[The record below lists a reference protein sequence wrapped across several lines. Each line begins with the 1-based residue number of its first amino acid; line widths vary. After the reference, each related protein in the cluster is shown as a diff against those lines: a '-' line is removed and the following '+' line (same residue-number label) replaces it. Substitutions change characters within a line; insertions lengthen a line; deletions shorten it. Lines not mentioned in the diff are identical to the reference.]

1 MLRKGLRRWGVKNV
15 NGIVLLLHLIMISI
29 RAASLS
35 ICNFLLRCR
44 LQRQGGGLSN
54 LGTTMTIR
62 SRKHHHANHLAALIA
77 ATLPALAVA
86 QTSDAKSGVDLPEM
100 VVTSKAEVPYKADK
114 SANTKLTQP
123 LLDTPKTVQV
133 IKKEMLREQG
143 AGSLMEALRNTPG
156 ITMQLGENGNT
167 AAGDTFMMRGF
178 STQQSTFVDG
188 VRDLGAVSRDV
199 FNLEQVEV
207 VKGAAGSDIGRGAS
221 SGYINL
227 ISKLP
232 TLNDETFATIGYGT
246 ADKSNLTA
254 DINRQLGDN
263 SALRLNLMRRAGDV
277 DGRDHVDNSSY
288 GVAPAIAF
296 GLDTDTRVYI
306 YSQHV
311 RQDNTPDGGI
321 PTIGMRGFYN
331 ANAALNAG
339 GKVDTENY
347 YGAKGDYERIDGDMF
362 TLKVEHDVNDALTLR
377 NLSRWGRSNNDRILT
392 GINALNANGSTNP
405 ANWTVARTR
414 QVVDQENQILANQS
428 SLNAQFDTFGLRNEL
443 AAGLELMSEKQLNR
457 SYATA
462 AQTIDGEAFPAV
474 PVPPANVYDP
484 NADDAL
490 GDPYKTGAYTDGETK
505 TAALYVFDTLHLN
518 EQWALNGGVRFEHFR
533 TETDSVA
540 ITSGS
545 RVRGSGYESGD
556 LTSWNT
562 GVVFKPLPNG
572 SIYLSY
578 ANSMTPPGSGN
589 FNLVANSAASSSNE
603 QVGLEPQETRHV
615 ELGTKWDL
623 LDERLAL
630 TLAAY
635 RTENENQVS
644 YDSFAARYFQE
655 GKTRVDGVELGV
667 VGQLTNFW
675 QVSAGVAHMKTKQ
688 LDQASF
694 SATNGVSNNTGVRWA
709 PDLTATLWTS
719 YTLGDLTLGGGARYV
734 SEQDRVIASGVDL
747 STQNMPVIPSY
758 WVADAMAD
766 RLNKNVNLRLN
777 VYNLFDKEYIESLN
791 NSGARARLGT
801 PRSAMFTTELSF

>member
-1 MLRKGLRRWGVKNV
+1 
-15 NGIVLLLHLIMISI
+15 
-29 RAASLS
+29 
-35 ICNFLLRCR
+35 
-44 LQRQGGGLSN
+44 
-54 LGTTMTIR
+54 MTIR
-62 SRKHHHANHLAALIA
+62 SRKHHHVNHLAALIA

-86 QTSDAKSGVDLPEM
+86 QASEGEKGVDLPEM
-100 VVTSKAEVPYKADK
+100 VVTSKAEAPYKASK

-143 AGSLMEALRNTPG
+143 ANSLMEALRNTPG

-232 TLNDETFATIGYGT
+232 TLTDEIFATVGYGT
-246 ADKSNLTA
+246 SDKSNLTA
-254 DINRQLGDN
+254 DINRQLGDS
-263 SALRLNLMRRAGDV
+263 SAFRLNLMRRDGDV
-277 DGRDHVDNSSY
+277 DGRDYVDNSSY
-288 GVAPAIAF
+288 GVAPSLAF
-296 GLDTDTRVYI
+296 GLDTPTRVYL

-321 PTIGMRGFYN
+321 PTIGMNGFHSTLSN
-331 ANAALNAG
+331 ATQAARLNAG
-339 GKVDTENY
+339 GKVDSENY

-362 TLKVEHDVNDALTLR
+362 TIKIEHDVNDALTVR
-377 NLSRWGRSNNDRILT
+377 NLSRWGRSNNDRVLT
-392 GINALNANGSTNP
+392 GINAMAAPTADPGS
-405 ANWTVARTR
+405 WTVSRSR
-414 QVVDQENQILANQS
+414 QVIDQENEILANQT
-428 SLNAQFDTFGLRNEL
+428 SLNAEFDTFGLRNEL

-462 AQTIDGEAFPAV
+462 AQTIDGVAYPAV
-474 PVPPANVYDP
+474 PVPPANLYDP
-484 NADDAL
+484 SAHDAL
-490 GDPYKTGAYTDGETK
+490 GDPYKTGAYTDGQTK

-518 EQWALNGGVRFEHFR
+518 QQWALNGGVRFEHFR

-540 ITSGS
+540 ITAGS
-545 RVRGSGYESGD
+545 RVPGNGYESGD

-562 GVVFKPLPNG
+562 GVVFKPLENG

-589 FNLVANSAASSSNE
+589 FNLVANTATSSSNE

-623 LDERLAL
+623 LDQRLAL

-644 YDSFAARYFQE
+644 YDSFTAQYFQE
-655 GKTRVDGVELGV
+655 GKTRVDGIELGV
-667 VGQLTNFW
+667 VGQLSNFW
-675 QVSAGVAHMKTKQ
+675 QVSAGIAHMKTKQ
-688 LDQASF
+688 IDQASF
-694 SATNGVSNNTGVRWA
+694 SATNGVTENTGVRWS

-734 SEQDRVIASGVDL
+734 SEQDRVIASGVDRN
-747 STQNMPVIPSY
+747 TQNMPEIPSY
-758 WVADAMAD
+758 WVADAMAAY

-801 PRSAMFTTELSF
+801 PRSAMLTTEFTF

>member
-1 MLRKGLRRWGVKNV
+1 
-15 NGIVLLLHLIMISI
+15 
-29 RAASLS
+29 
-35 ICNFLLRCR
+35 
-44 LQRQGGGLSN
+44 
-54 LGTTMTIR
+54 MTIR

-86 QTSDAKSGVDLPEM
+86 QTSDAKNGVDLPEM

-246 ADKSNLTA
+246 ADKSSLTA

-277 DGRDHVDNSSY
+277 DGRDYVDNSSY

-296 GLDTDTRVYI
+296 GLDTATRVYF

-321 PTIGMRGFYN
+321 PTIGMSGFYN

-347 YGAKGDYERIDGDMF
+347 YGAKGDYERIDGDML
-362 TLKVEHDVNDALTLR
+362 TLKIEHDVNEALTVR

-414 QVVDQENQILANQS
+414 QVVDQENEILANQT
-428 SLNAQFDTFGLRNEL
+428 SLNAEFDTFGLRNEL
-443 AAGLELMSEKQLNR
+443 AAGLELMREKQLNR

-462 AQTIDGEAFPAV
+462 AQTIDGVAFPAV
-474 PVPPANVYDP
+474 PVPPANLYDP
-484 NADDAL
+484 NAHDAL
-490 GDPYKTGAYTDGETK
+490 GDPYKTGAYTDGQTK

-518 EQWALNGGVRFEHFR
+518 EQWALNGGLRFEHFR
-533 TETDSVA
+533 TETDSVTVA
-540 ITSGS
+540 SNS
-545 RVRGSGYESGD
+545 RVPGSGYESGD

-623 LDERLAL
+623 LDQRLAL

-675 QVSAGVAHMKTKQ
+675 QVSAGVAQMNTKQ

-694 SATNGVSNNTGVRWA
+694 STTNNTVSQNTGVRWS

-734 SEQDRVIASGVDL
+734 SEQDRVVVSGVDM

-758 WVADAMAD
+758 WVADAMAAY

>member
-1 MLRKGLRRWGVKNV
+1 M
-15 NGIVLLLHLIMISI
+15 S
-29 RAASLS
+29 
-35 ICNFLLRCR
+35 
-44 LQRQGGGLSN
+44 
-54 LGTTMTIR
+54 IR
-62 SRKHHHANHLAALIA
+62 SRKHYKSSHLALLIA
-77 ATLPALAVA
+77 AAVPGMAFSAQEELNLPA
-86 QTSDAKSGVDLPEM
+86 TT
-100 VVTSKAEVPYKADK
+100 VTAEAEVPYKAKK
-114 SANTKLTQP
+114 SANSKLTQP
-123 LLDTPKTVQV
+123 LLDTPKTIQV
-133 IKKEMLREQG
+133 IKKEVLREQG

-167 AAGDTFMMRGF
+167 SAGDTFMMRGF
-178 STQQSTFVDG
+178 STQASTFVDG
-188 VRDLGAVSRDV
+188 VRDLGAISRDV

-232 TLNDETFATIGYGT
+232 TLTNEVFATVGYGT

-254 DINRQLGDN
+254 DINQQLSDN
-263 SALRLNLMRRAGDV
+263 SALRLNLMRRDGGV
-277 DGRDHVDNSSY
+277 DDRDYVDNSSY
-288 GVAPAIAF
+288 GVAPSIAF
-296 GLDTDTRVYI
+296 GLDTATRLYV

-321 PTIGMRGFYN
+321 PTIGMEGFYN
-331 ANAALNAG
+331 ADAALNAG
-339 GKVDTENY
+339 SKVDRENY
-347 YGAKGDYERIDGDMF
+347 YGAKGDYERIDGDMLTIKF
-362 TLKVEHDVNDALTLR
+362 EHDLNELTTLR
-377 NLSRWGRSNNDRILT
+377 NISRYGRTNTDRILT
-392 GINALNANGSTNP
+392 GINALATNASADP
-405 ANWTVARTR
+405 ADWTVARSR
-414 QVVDQENQILANQS
+414 QVVDQENQILANQT
-428 SLNAQFDTFGLRNEL
+428 SLNAEFDTFGLRNEL

-457 SYATA
+457 GYDTA
-462 AQTIDGEAFPAV
+462 AQVIDGVPYVAV
-474 PVPPANVYDP
+474 PVPPANLYDP
-484 NADDAL
+484 SAHDAL
-490 GDPYKTGAYTDGETK
+490 GDPYKTGAYNDGETK

-533 TETDSVA
+533 TETDSAAVTA
-540 ITSGS
+540 GS
-545 RVRGSGYESGD
+545 LVPLSAYESGD

-562 GVVFKPLPNG
+562 GVVFKPQENG

-589 FNLVANSAASSSNE
+589 FNLAANSAASSSNE
-603 QVGLEPQETRHV
+603 QVGLDPQETQHV

-655 GKTRVDGVELGV
+655 GKTRVDGVELGL

-688 LDQASF
+688 IDQASF
-694 SATNGVSNNTGVRWA
+694 SATNGVSENSGVRWS
-709 PDLTATLWTS
+709 PELTATLWTS

-734 SEQDRVIASGVDL
+734 SEQDRVITSGTALVPA
-747 STQNMPVIPSY
+747 NMPSIPSY
-758 WVADAMAD
+758 WVADAMAAYRVND
-766 RLNKNVNLRLN
+766 NLNLRVNL
-777 VYNLFDKEYIESLN
+777 YNLFDEEYIESLN
-791 NSGARARLGT
+791 NNGARARLGA

>member
-1 MLRKGLRRWGVKNV
+1 
-15 NGIVLLLHLIMISI
+15 
-29 RAASLS
+29 
-35 ICNFLLRCR
+35 
-44 LQRQGGGLSN
+44 
-54 LGTTMTIR
+54 MTIR

-77 ATLPALAVA
+77 ATLPALTVA
-86 QTSDAKSGVDLPEM
+86 QTNTRETGLDLPEM
-100 VVTSKAEVPYKADK
+100 VVTSKVEAPYKSDS
-114 SANTKLTQP
+114 SANNKLTQP
-123 LLDTPKTVQV
+123 LVDTPKTVQV

-143 AGSLMEALRNTPG
+143 ANSLMEALRNTPG

-232 TLNDETFATIGYGT
+232 TLTDEVFATGGYGT

-254 DINRQLGDN
+254 DINRQLNDN
-263 SALRLNLMRRAGDV
+263 SAFRLNLMRRDGNV

-288 GVAPAIAF
+288 GVAPALAF
-296 GLDTDTRVYI
+296 GLDTATRVYL

-321 PTIGMRGFYN
+321 PTIGMSGFYN

-339 GKVDTENY
+339 GKVDSENY
-347 YGAKGDYERIDGDMF
+347 YGSKGDSEKIDGDMF
-362 TLKVEHDVNDALTLR
+362 TVKVEHDVNDGLTLR
-377 NLSRWGRSNNDRILT
+377 NLTRWGRSNNDRTLT
-392 GINALNANGSTNP
+392 GINALAAPTAVPGT
-405 ANWTVARTR
+405 WTVTRSR
-414 QVVDQENQILANQS
+414 QVVDQENEILANQT
-428 SLNAQFDTFGLRNEL
+428 SLNAEFDTFGLRNEL

-462 AQTIDGEAFPAV
+462 AQTIDGVAYPAV
-474 PVPPANVYDP
+474 PLPPANLYNP
-484 NADDAL
+484 SANDAL
-490 GDPYKTGAYTDGETK
+490 GEPYKTGAYSDGETK

-518 EQWALNGGVRFEHFR
+518 QQWALNGGVRFEHFR

-540 ITSGS
+540 ITAGS
-545 RVRGSGYESGD
+545 RVPADAYESGD

-562 GVVFKPLPNG
+562 GVVFKPLENG
-572 SIYLSY
+572 SVYLSY
-578 ANSMTPPGSGN
+578 ANSLTPPGSGN
-589 FNLVANSAASSSNE
+589 FNLAANSASSSSNE
-603 QVGLEPQETRHV
+603 QVGLEPQETQHI

-623 LDERLAL
+623 LDQRLAL

-644 YDSFAARYFQE
+644 YDSFTAQYFQE
-655 GKTRVDGVELGV
+655 GKTRVDGVELGL

-688 LDQASF
+688 LDQATF
-694 SATNGVSNNTGVRWA
+694 SSNTGAITENTGVRWS

-734 SEQDRVIASGVDL
+734 SEQDRVIASGADR
-747 STQNMPVIPSY
+747 STMNMPSIPSY
-758 WVADAMAD
+758 WVADAMAAY
-766 RLNKNVNLRLN
+766 RVNENVNVRLN

-801 PRSAMFTTELSF
+801 PRSAMLTAELSY